1 MEMIKLGALEDK
13 GIHFANLQGEF
24 HGKELVRVRL
34 PEAHVEFTRRP
45 KESAEGFEARVVHEL
60 TSQRSA
66 DSPLHKVFG
75 ERDEQ
80 T

>member
-1 MEMIKLGALEDK
+1 MEMIHFGALTEQ

-24 HGKELVRVRL
+24 RGKELVRVRL
-34 PEAHVEFTRRP
+34 PEAHVEFVRLP

-66 DSPLHKVFG
+66 NSPLAKVYG
-75 ERDEQ
+75 DAK